1 MIETE
6 AVAEKIYEVVIQ
18 YGFVKR
24 FQVVEPSLNE
34 IFIAK
39 VGDVNG

>member
-1 MIETE
+1 MI
-6 AVAEKIYEVVIQ
+6 AEKIYDVVTQ

-24 FQVVEPSLNE
+24 FQVVGPSLNE

-39 VGDVNG
+39 VGDIHE